1 MTDVTYENLPVSVQR
16 REDQGMYVFGVTM
29 SGAFVPFASR
39 KLGGIDD
46 DLQRAKDEAAELA
59 AQAEQQPA
67 PTAPVAPPVEP

>member
-1 MTDVTYENLPVSVQR
+1 
-16 REDQGMYVFGVTM
+16 M
-29 SGAFVPFASR
+29 STRLMRG

-67 PTAPVAPPVEP
+67 PAAPAAPPAEP